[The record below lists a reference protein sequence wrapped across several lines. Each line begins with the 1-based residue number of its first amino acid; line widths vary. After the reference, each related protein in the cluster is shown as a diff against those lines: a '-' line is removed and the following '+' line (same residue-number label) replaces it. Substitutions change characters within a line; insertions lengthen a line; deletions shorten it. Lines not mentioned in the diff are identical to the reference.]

1 VRRRPTLAPGR
12 LTEPLSQPVRTRWST
27 MPSFVEMGL
36 LLYKKSVLSNGVRVV
51 TSRMD
56 HVKSASLIIYV
67 GAGSRHESDAQA
79 GISHFLEHMVF
90 KGTQNRPD
98 PVQITQEVEGVGGML
113 NAATSRESTNYWVK
127 VPSAHLEDSFDVL
140 GDMLRNSVFDLTEVE
155 KERGVIVEEIR
166 GIDDTPD
173 DLIHDVIDELVWDGQ
188 SVGRSVIG
196 SEETVRA
203 INRQQMVDYLQAQ
216 YRPDRIV
223 IAAAG
228 DVDHDHV
235 ADLTSRYFGDLL
247 PSSVNTFVET
257 EFLQREPRVKVM
269 QRATNEAHLCLGL
282 PALPYTDE
290 RRHAQDMID
299 AILSSGMS
307 SRLFSEIRE
316 RRGLAY
322 EVYSYFREY
331 ADVGQG
337 VVYAGIDPQRTR
349 EALKAIL
356 AELGKLRTELVPEDE
371 LQRTKELRKG
381 RIDMGLEDSRS
392 VAGWIGG
399 QELIFGDILT
409 PDQVIERIE
418 SVTSH
423 DILELSQ
430 ELFTSER
437 MNLAVVGPVDIESEL
452 RSLLDL

>member
-1 VRRRPTLAPGR
+1 MSL
-12 LTEPLSQPVRTRWST
+12 PVYT
-27 MPSFVEMGL
+27 
-36 LLYKKSVLSNGVRVV
+36 KSVLPNGVRVV

-67 GAGSRHESDAQA
+67 GAGSRHESDAEA
-79 GISHFLEHMVF
+79 GISHYLEHMVF
-90 KGTQNRPD
+90 KGTEKRPD
-98 PVQITQEVEGVGGML
+98 PVQITEELECVGGML

-127 VPSAHLEDSFDVL
+127 VPSAHLERAFDVL
-140 GDMLRNSVFDLTEVE
+140 GDMLRGSVFDLNEIE
-155 KERGVIVEEIR
+155 KERGVIIEEIR
-166 GIDDTPD
+166 GIEDTPD
-173 DLIHDVIDELVWDGQ
+173 DLIHDVIDELIWDGQ

-196 SEETVRA
+196 SEETVRS
-203 INRQQMVDYLQAQ
+203 INRQQLIDYLEAQ

-228 DVDHDHV
+228 DVDHEFV
-235 ADLTSRYFGDLL
+235 CELAARYFGDLR
-247 PSSVNTFVET
+247 PSSVNTFVHAEYAQRAARVKL
-257 EFLQREPRVKVM
+257 LQRS
-269 QRATNEAHLCLGL
+269 TNEAHLCLGIQ
-282 PALPYTDE
+282 ALPYTDE
-290 RRHAQDMID
+290 RRHTQDMIY

-307 SRLFSEIRE
+307 SRLFREIRE

-337 VVYAGIDPQRTR
+337 VVYAGVEPGRASET
-349 EALKAIL
+349 LTAIL
-356 AELGKLRTELVPEDE
+356 DEFGKLRTALVPEDE

-409 PDQVIERIE
+409 PDQVIEKIE

-423 DILELSQ
+423 DILELSR
-430 ELFTSER
+430 ELFTPER
-437 MNLAVVGPVDIESEL
+437 LNLAVVGPLDIEDEL

>member
-1 VRRRPTLAPGR
+1 MSS
-12 LTEPLSQPVRTRWST
+12 PLYT
-27 MPSFVEMGL
+27 
-36 LLYKKSVLSNGVRVV
+36 KSVLSNGVRVV

-79 GISHFLEHMVF
+79 GISHYLEHMVF
-90 KGTQNRPD
+90 KGTEKRPD
-98 PVQITQEVEGVGGML
+98 PVQITEELECVGGML

-127 VPSAHLEDSFDVL
+127 VPSAHLERAFDVL
-140 GDMLRNSVFDLTEVE
+140 GDMLRGSVFDPVEVE
-155 KERGVIVEEIR
+155 KERGVIIEEIH
-166 GIDDTPD
+166 GIEDTPD

-196 SEETVRA
+196 SEATVRS
-203 INRQQMVDYLQAQ
+203 INRRQMIDYLEAQ

-228 DVDHDHV
+228 DVDH
-235 ADLTSRYFGDLL
+235 AMARDLAERYFGDLR
-247 PSSVNTFVET
+247 PSSVDTFVET
-257 EFLQREPRVKVM
+257 EYSQREARVKLLT
-269 QRATNEAHLCLGL
+269 RATNEAHLCVGL

-290 RRHAQDMID
+290 RRHTQDMID

-307 SRLFSEIRE
+307 SRLFREIRE

-337 VVYAGIDPQRTR
+337 VVYAGVDPRRTG
-349 EALKAIL
+349 ETLTAIL
-356 AELGKLRTELVPEDE
+356 GEFGKLRTMLVSEDE

-409 PDQVIERIE
+409 PDQVIEKIE
-418 SVTSH
+418 SVTSQ
-423 DILELSQ
+423 DILELSR
-430 ELFTSER
+430 ELFTAER
-437 MNLAVVGPVDIESEL
+437 LNLAVVGPLDIEDEL

>member
-1 VRRRPTLAPGR
+1 MYT
-12 LTEPLSQPVRTRWST
+12 
-27 MPSFVEMGL
+27 
-36 LLYKKSVLSNGVRVV
+36 KSVLPNGVRVV
-51 TSRMD
+51 TSRME

-79 GISHFLEHMVF
+79 GISHYLEHMVF
-90 KGTQNRPD
+90 KGTEKRPD
-98 PVQITQEVEGVGGML
+98 PVQITEELESVGGML

-127 VPSAHLEDSFDVL
+127 VPSAHLERAFDVL
-140 GDMLRNSVFDLTEVE
+140 GDMLRKSVFDAIEVE
-155 KERGVIVEEIR
+155 KERGVIIEEIR
-166 GIDDTPD
+166 GIEDTPD

-196 SEETVRA
+196 SEATVRA
-203 INRQQMVDYLQAQ
+203 INRQQMVDYLEAQ

-228 DVDHDHV
+228 DVDHQV
-235 ADLTSRYFGDLL
+235 VCELAERYFGDLR
-247 PSSVNTFVET
+247 PSSVNTFVTAESSQR
-257 EFLQREPRVKVM
+257 EARVRLLQRS
-269 QRATNEAHLCLGL
+269 TNEAHLCLGI

-290 RRHAQDMID
+290 RRHTQDMID

-307 SRLFSEIRE
+307 SRLFREIRE

-337 VVYAGIDPQRTR
+337 VVYAGIDPTRTS
-349 EALKAIL
+349 ETLTAIL
-356 AELGKLRTELVPEDE
+356 GEFGKLRTTLVPEDE

-409 PDQVIERIE
+409 PDEVIEKIE
-418 SVTSH
+418 SVTSA
-423 DILELSQ
+423 DILELSR
-430 ELFTSER
+430 ELFTAER
-437 MNLAVVGPVDIESEL
+437 LNLAVVGPLDTEDEL
-452 RSLLDL
+452 RSLLEL

>member
-1 VRRRPTLAPGR
+1 MGV
-12 LTEPLSQPVRTRWST
+12 PLYT
-27 MPSFVEMGL
+27 
-36 LLYKKSVLSNGVRVV
+36 KSVLPNGVRVV

-79 GISHFLEHMVF
+79 GISHYLEHMVF
-90 KGTQNRPD
+90 KGTKKRPD
-98 PVQITQEVEGVGGML
+98 PVQITEELECVGGML

-127 VPSAHLEDSFDVL
+127 VPSAHLERAFDVL
-140 GDMLRNSVFDLTEVE
+140 GDMLRQSVFDPTEVE
-155 KERGVIVEEIR
+155 KERGVIIEEIR

-196 SEETVRA
+196 SEATVRA
-203 INRQQMVDYLQAQ
+203 INRQQMIDYLAAQ
-216 YRPDRIV
+216 YLPDRIV

-228 DVDHDHV
+228 DVDHDQVHEL
-235 ADLTSRYFGDLL
+235 ASRYFGDLR
-247 PSSVNTFVET
+247 PSSINTFVET
-257 EFLQREPRVKVM
+257 ECVQREPRVKLL
-269 QRATNEAHLCLGL
+269 QRSTNEAHLCLGI

-290 RRHAQDMID
+290 RRHTQDMID

-307 SRLFSEIRE
+307 SRLFREIRE

-337 VVYAGIDPQRTR
+337 VVYAGVEPTR
-349 EALKAIL
+349 ASETLTAIL
-356 AELGKLRTELVPEDE
+356 AEFGKLRTALVPEDE

-409 PDQVIERIE
+409 PDQVIEKIE
-418 SVTSH
+418 SVTSR
-423 DILELSQ
+423 DILELSR
-430 ELFTSER
+430 ELFTTER
-437 MNLAVVGPVDIESEL
+437 LNLAVVGPLDIEDEL

>member
-1 VRRRPTLAPGR
+1 MD
-12 LTEPLSQPVRTRWST
+12 Q
-27 MPSFVEMGL
+27 L
-36 LLYKKSVLSNGVRVV
+36 LFKKSVLSNGVRVV

-90 KGTQNRPD
+90 KGTKKRPD
-98 PVQITQEVEGVGGML
+98 PVQITQEVEEVGGLL

-127 VPSAHLEDSFDVL
+127 VPSAHLERSFDVL
-140 GDMLRNSVFDLTEVE
+140 GDMLRHSLMDLSEVE

-173 DLIHDVIDELVWDGQ
+173 DLIHDLIDELVWDGQ
-188 SVGRSVIG
+188 SVGRAVIG
-196 SEETVRA
+196 SEETVRE
-203 INRQQMVDYLQAQ
+203 IHRQQMVDYLEAQ

-228 DVDHDHV
+228 DIDHDVV
-235 ADLTSRYFGDLL
+235 ARLTERYFGDLR

-257 EFLQREPRVKVM
+257 EFLQREPRVKVL
-269 QRATNEAHLCLGL
+269 QRATNEAHLCLGV
-282 PALPYTDE
+282 PALPYTDD

-337 VVYAGIDPQRTR
+337 VVYAGIDPQRTN
-349 EALKAIL
+349 ETLQAIL
-356 AELGKLRTELVPEDE
+356 VEFGKLRTEFVPEDE
-371 LQRTKELRKG
+371 LRRTKELRKG

-418 SVTSH
+418 SVTSQ
-423 DILELSQ
+423 DILELSR
-430 ELFTSER
+430 ELFTPER
-437 MNLAVVGPVDIESEL
+437 LNLAVVGPIESEAEL

>member
-1 VRRRPTLAPGR
+1 
-12 LTEPLSQPVRTRWST
+12 
-27 MPSFVEMGL
+27 M
-36 LLYKKSVLSNGVRVV
+36 KSVLPNGVRVV

-67 GAGSRHESDAQA
+67 GAGSRHESDAEA
-79 GISHFLEHMVF
+79 GISHYLEHMVF
-90 KGTQNRPD
+90 KGTEKRPD
-98 PVQITQEVEGVGGML
+98 PVQITEELECVGGML

-127 VPSAHLEDSFDVL
+127 VPSAHLERAFDVL
-140 GDMLRNSVFDLTEVE
+140 GDMLRGSIFDPDEVE
-155 KERGVIVEEIR
+155 KERGVIIEEIR
-166 GIDDTPD
+166 GIEDTPD

-196 SEETVRA
+196 SEATVRS
-203 INRQQMVDYLQAQ
+203 INRQQMIDYLEVQ

-228 DVDHDHV
+228 DVDHEV
-235 ADLTSRYFGDLL
+235 VSELAERYFGDLR
-247 PSSVNTFVET
+247 PSSVNTFVEA
-257 EFLQREPRVKVM
+257 ECSQREARVRLL

-290 RRHAQDMID
+290 RRHTQDMID

-307 SRLFSEIRE
+307 SRLFREIRE

-337 VVYAGIDPQRTR
+337 VVYAGVEPKRASET
-349 EALKAIL
+349 LTAIL
-356 AELGKLRTELVPEDE
+356 GEFGKLRTVLVPEDE

-399 QELIFGDILT
+399 QELIFSDILT
-409 PDQVIERIE
+409 PDQVIEKIE
-418 SVTSH
+418 SVTSQ
-423 DILELSQ
+423 DILELSR
-430 ELFTSER
+430 ELFTAER
-437 MNLAVVGPVDIESEL
+437 LNLAVVGPLDIEDEL